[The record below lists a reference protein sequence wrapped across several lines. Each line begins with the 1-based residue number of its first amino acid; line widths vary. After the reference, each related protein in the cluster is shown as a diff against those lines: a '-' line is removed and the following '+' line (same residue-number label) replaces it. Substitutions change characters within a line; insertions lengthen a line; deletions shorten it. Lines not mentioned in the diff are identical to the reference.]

1 MSLAPIPMGLL
12 LAQFIS
18 NMVFELEDT
27 YFTRIDSVWSKI
39 MYLNISMA
47 ILNALVIMTTF
58 WGFPDIVASV
68 FVDQNNSRNSGG

>member
-58 WGFPDIVASV
+58 WGLPDIVASV